1 MVYAV
6 ALKVSVLKKCVSPY
20 HTLMVK
26 PLYTLA
32 LRALRVNQE
41 LGAQLTRIQY
51 GFLPEKSIQ
60 QTQHTILELQ
70 EMLAEMQR
78 ALKAPPS
85 NKPFIPLK

>member
-1 MVYAV
+1 
-6 ALKVSVLKKCVSPY
+6 
-20 HTLMVK
+20 MVK

-41 LGAQLTRIQY
+41 VGAQLTRIQH

-60 QTQHTILELQ
+60 QTQQTILQLQ
-70 EMLAEMQR
+70 EMLAEMQQ

-85 NKPFIPLK
+85 SKPFLPLK